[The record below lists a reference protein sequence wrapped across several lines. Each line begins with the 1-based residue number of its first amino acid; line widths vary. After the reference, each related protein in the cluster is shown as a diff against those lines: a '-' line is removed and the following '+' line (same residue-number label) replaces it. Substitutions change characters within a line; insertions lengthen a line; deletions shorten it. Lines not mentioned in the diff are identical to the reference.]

1 MSKKKKR
8 NGIRW
13 TVILLLILL
22 AGIGLLVYPTFSDW
36 WNSLHQ
42 SRAIMSYVQTVTN
55 LDKEE
60 YERRYREQ
68 LDKFGENIIGVV
80 EHFNST
86 GKDYILLC
94 YEKPGDFCHRH
105 ILSAFINERLGKGN
119 MREYIPEIHAS
130 SALF

>member
-1 MSKKKKR
+1 MIYTGHYGGPQKVSGSIVKVQVS
-8 NGIRW
+8 NSTPVPVDIRFEKA
-13 TVILLLILL
+13 I
-22 AGIGLLVYPTFSDW
+22 PDW
-36 WNSLHQ
+36 
-42 SRAIMSYVQTVTN
+42 AFIVKPYKDGEI
-55 LDKEE
+55 DKEE

-80 EHFNST
+80 EYFNST

-105 ILSAFINERLGKGN
+105 ILSAFINERLGQGN
-119 MREYIPEIHAS
+119 VREYVPEIHAS